1 MVTSLAGTDG
11 SGPDTPSS
19 GDPQTVQT
27 LDPPKLTAP
36 QAEQVTMRD

>member
-11 SGPDTPSS
+11 SGPDIPSS
-19 GDPQTVQT
+19 AVPQTLQT
-27 LDPPKLTAP
+27 LDPPKFIAP